1 MSNESN
7 KTVKNDVFSTVEETV
22 QEQVKSAEKS
32 FPNYQTSVTSLQ
44 QEYTEAFQNIVDST
58 IALQREFAN
67 KTGINTALPEATESA
82 VNKTNEQ
89 INKVQDVQNKIALAT
104 IDATRQN
111 IKTFN
116 ENAKA
121 FADLNKGVLQSWLT
135 AFTPKYS
142 CECFI
147 FFYDLSLS
155 HWPSSGRTVF

>member
-7 KTVKNDVFSTVEETV
+7 TTVKNDVFSSVEETV

-44 QEYTEAFQNIVDST
+44 QEYTEAYQNIVDST
-58 IALQREFAN
+58 VALQREFAN
-67 KTGINTALPEATESA
+67 KTGINTALPEATENA

-89 INKVQDVQNKIALAT
+89 ISKVQDVQNKIALAT

-121 FADLNKGVLQSWLT
+121 FADLNKSVMQSWIT
-135 AFTPKYS
+135 AFTPKFS
-142 CECFI
+142 
-147 FFYDLSLS
+147 
-155 HWPSSGRTVF
+155 

>member
-7 KTVKNDVFSTVEETV
+7 KTVKNDVFSTVEDTV
-22 QEQVKSAEKS
+22 EKQINTTEKS

-44 QEYTEAFQNIVDST
+44 QEYTEAYQNIVDST

-67 KTGINTALPEATESA
+67 KTGINTVLPEATENV

-89 INKVQDVQNKIALAT
+89 ISKVQDVQNKIALAT

-121 FADLNKGVLQSWLT
+121 FVDLNKSVMQSWVT
-135 AFTPKYS
+135 AFTPRY
-142 CECFI
+142 
-147 FFYDLSLS
+147 
-155 HWPSSGRTVF
+155 

>member
-7 KTVKNDVFSTVEETV
+7 KTVENDVFSTVEETV

-58 IALQREFAN
+58 ITLQREFAN
-67 KTGINTALPEATESA
+67 KTGINTALPEATENA

-89 INKVQDVQNKIALAT
+89 ISKVQDVQNKVALAT

-135 AFTPKYS
+135 AFTPKY
-142 CECFI
+142 
-147 FFYDLSLS
+147 
-155 HWPSSGRTVF
+155 

>member
-7 KTVKNDVFSTVEETV
+7 KTEKNDVFTTVEETV
-22 QEQVKSAEKS
+22 EKQIKSTEKS
-32 FPNYQTSVTSLQ
+32 YPNYQTSVTSLQ

-67 KTGINTALPEATESA
+67 KTGINTALPEATEDA
-82 VNKTNEQ
+82 VRKSNEQ
-89 INKVQDVQNKIALAT
+89 VGKVQDVQNKIALAT

-121 FADLNKGVLQSWLT
+121 FAELNKGVLQSWLT
-135 AFTPKYS
+135 AFTPKY
-142 CECFI
+142 
-147 FFYDLSLS
+147 
-155 HWPSSGRTVF
+155 

>member
-7 KTVKNDVFSTVEETV
+7 KTVKNDVFATVEETV
-22 QEQVKSAEKS
+22 EKQVNTVEKS

-44 QEYTEAFQNIVDST
+44 QEYTEAFKNIVDST

-89 INKVQDVQNKIALAT
+89 INKVQDVQNKVALAT

-121 FADLNKGVLQSWLT
+121 FADLNKSVMQSWIT
-135 AFTPKYS
+135 AFTPK
-142 CECFI
+142 FN
-147 FFYDLSLS
+147 
-155 HWPSSGRTVF
+155 

>member
-7 KTVKNDVFSTVEETV
+7 KTVENDVFSTVEETV

-58 IALQREFAN
+58 ITLQREFAN

-89 INKVQDVQNKIALAT
+89 ISKVQDVQNKVALAT
-104 IDATRQN
+104 IDVTRQN
-111 IKTFN
+111 LKTFN

-121 FADLNKGVLQSWLT
+121 FADLNKSVMQSWIT
-135 AFTPKYS
+135 AFTPRY
-142 CECFI
+142 
-147 FFYDLSLS
+147 
-155 HWPSSGRTVF
+155 

>member
-7 KTVKNDVFSTVEETV
+7 STVKNDVFATVEETV
-22 QEQVKSAEKS
+22 EKQVKTVEKS
-32 FPNYQTSVTSLQ
+32 FPNFQTSVTSLQ
-44 QEYTEAFQNIVDST
+44 QEYTEAFKNIVDSS

-89 INKVQDVQNKIALAT
+89 INKVQDVQNKVALAT

-121 FADLNKGVLQSWLT
+121 FADLNKSVMQSWIT
-135 AFTPKYS
+135 AFTPK
-142 CECFI
+142 F
-147 FFYDLSLS
+147 
-155 HWPSSGRTVF
+155 T

>member
-7 KTVKNDVFSTVEETV
+7 KTEKNDVFTTVEETV
-22 QEQVKSAEKS
+22 EKQIKSTEKS

-44 QEYTEAFQNIVDST
+44 QEYTEAFQNVVESS

-67 KTGINTALPEATESA
+67 KTGINTALPEATEDA
-82 VNKTNEQ
+82 VRKSNEQ
-89 INKVQDVQNKIALAT
+89 ISKVQDVQSKIVLAT

-135 AFTPKYS
+135 AFTPRY
-142 CECFI
+142 
-147 FFYDLSLS
+147 
-155 HWPSSGRTVF
+155 

>member
-7 KTVKNDVFSTVEETV
+7 KIVENDVFSTVEGTV

-67 KTGINTALPEATESA
+67 KTGINTALPQATESA

-89 INKVQDVQNKIALAT
+89 ISKVQDVQNKVALAT
-104 IDATRQN
+104 IDVTRQN

-121 FADLNKGVLQSWLT
+121 FADLNKSVMQSWIT
-135 AFTPKYS
+135 AFTPRY
-142 CECFI
+142 
-147 FFYDLSLS
+147 
-155 HWPSSGRTVF
+155 

>member
-1 MSNESN
+1 MSNES
-7 KTVKNDVFSTVEETV
+7 VKNDVFATVEETV
-22 QEQVKSAEKS
+22 EKQVKSTEKS
-32 FPNYQTSVTSLQ
+32 FPNYKASITSLQ
-44 QEYTEAFQNIVDST
+44 KEYTEAFQNIVDST

-89 INKVQDVQNKIALAT
+89 ISKVQDVQNKIALAT

-121 FADLNKGVLQSWLT
+121 FADLNKSVMQSWVT
-135 AFTPKYS
+135 AFTPRY
-142 CECFI
+142 
-147 FFYDLSLS
+147 
-155 HWPSSGRTVF
+155 

>member
-7 KTVKNDVFSTVEETV
+7 KTEKNDVFATVEETV
-22 QEQVKSAEKS
+22 EKQMKSTEKS

-44 QEYTEAFQNIVDST
+44 QEYTEAFQNVVEST

-67 KTGINTALPEATESA
+67 KTGINTALPEATENA
-82 VNKTNEQ
+82 VRKSNEQ
-89 INKVQDVQNKIALAT
+89 ISKVQDVQSKIVLAT

-135 AFTPKYS
+135 AFTPKY
-142 CECFI
+142 
-147 FFYDLSLS
+147 
-155 HWPSSGRTVF
+155 

>member
-7 KTVKNDVFSTVEETV
+7 KTVKNDVFATVEETV
-22 QEQVKSAEKS
+22 EKQVNSVEKS
-32 FPNYQTSVTSLQ
+32 FPNSQTSVTSLQ
-44 QEYTEAFQNIVDST
+44 QEYTEAFKNIVDSS

-89 INKVQDVQNKIALAT
+89 INKVQDVQNKVALAT

-121 FADLNKGVLQSWLT
+121 FADLNKSVMQSWIT
-135 AFTPKYS
+135 AFTPK
-142 CECFI
+142 FN
-147 FFYDLSLS
+147 
-155 HWPSSGRTVF
+155 

>member
-7 KTVKNDVFSTVEETV
+7 KIVENDVFSTVEETV

-89 INKVQDVQNKIALAT
+89 INKVQDVQNKVALAT

-111 IKTFN
+111 TKTFN

-121 FADLNKGVLQSWLT
+121 FVDLNKSVMQSWLT
-135 AFTPKYS
+135 AFTPKY
-142 CECFI
+142 
-147 FFYDLSLS
+147 
-155 HWPSSGRTVF
+155 

>member
-1 MSNESN
+1 MIEKQV
-7 KTVKNDVFSTVEETV
+7 KTV
-22 QEQVKSAEKS
+22 EKS

-44 QEYTEAFQNIVDST
+44 QEYTEAFKNIVDST
-58 IALQREFAN
+58 IALQREFAD

-89 INKVQDVQNKIALAT
+89 INKVQDVQNKVALAT

-121 FADLNKGVLQSWLT
+121 FADLNKSVMQSWIT
-135 AFTPKYS
+135 AFTPK
-142 CECFI
+142 FN
-147 FFYDLSLS
+147 
-155 HWPSSGRTVF
+155 

>member
-7 KTVKNDVFSTVEETV
+7 QTVNNDVFSTVEETV

-58 IALQREFAN
+58 ITLQREFAN

-89 INKVQDVQNKIALAT
+89 ISKVQDVQNKVALAT
-104 IDATRQN
+104 IDVTRQN

-121 FADLNKGVLQSWLT
+121 FADLNKSVMQSWIT
-135 AFTPKYS
+135 AFTPRY
-142 CECFI
+142 
-147 FFYDLSLS
+147 
-155 HWPSSGRTVF
+155 

>member
-1 MSNESN
+1 MSNESI
-7 KTVKNDVFSTVEETV
+7 KKDVFSTVEATV
-22 QEQVKSAEKS
+22 QKQVNTAGKS

-67 KTGINTALPEATESA
+67 KTGINTALPEATESV

-89 INKVQDVQNKIALAT
+89 ISKVQDVQNKVSLAT

-111 IKTFN
+111 IKIFN

-121 FADLNKGVLQSWLT
+121 FADLNKSVMQSWIT
-135 AFTPKYS
+135 AFTPKY
-142 CECFI
+142 
-147 FFYDLSLS
+147 
-155 HWPSSGRTVF
+155 

>member
-7 KTVKNDVFSTVEETV
+7 KTVENDVFSTVEETV
-22 QEQVKSAEKS
+22 QEQVKSAEIS

-121 FADLNKGVLQSWLT
+121 FVDLNKNVMQSWLT
-135 AFTPKYS
+135 AFTPKY
-142 CECFI
+142 
-147 FFYDLSLS
+147 
-155 HWPSSGRTVF
+155 

>member
-1 MSNESN
+1 MSNES
-7 KTVKNDVFSTVEETV
+7 VKNDVFATVEETV
-22 QEQVKSAEKS
+22 EKQVKTVERS

-121 FADLNKGVLQSWLT
+121 FADLNKSVMQSWVT
-135 AFTPKYS
+135 AFTPRY
-142 CECFI
+142 
-147 FFYDLSLS
+147 
-155 HWPSSGRTVF
+155 

>member
-7 KTVKNDVFSTVEETV
+7 KTVENDVFSTVEETV

-44 QEYTEAFQNIVDST
+44 QEYTEAFQNIIDST

-82 VNKTNEQ
+82 VDKTNEQ

-135 AFTPKYS
+135 AFTPKY
-142 CECFI
+142 
-147 FFYDLSLS
+147 
-155 HWPSSGRTVF
+155 

>member
-7 KTVKNDVFSTVEETV
+7 KTEKNDVFATVEETV
-22 QEQVKSAEKS
+22 EKQIKSTEKS

-44 QEYTEAFQNIVDST
+44 QEYTEAFQNVVEST

-67 KTGINTALPEATESA
+67 KTGINTALPEATEDA
-82 VNKTNEQ
+82 VRKSNEQ
-89 INKVQDVQNKIALAT
+89 VGKVQDVQNKIALAT

-121 FADLNKGVLQSWLT
+121 FAELNKSVMQSWIN
-135 AFTPKYS
+135 AFTPRY
-142 CECFI
+142 
-147 FFYDLSLS
+147 
-155 HWPSSGRTVF
+155 

>member
-1 MSNESN
+1 MSNES
-7 KTVKNDVFSTVEETV
+7 VKNDVFSTVEETV

-58 IALQREFAN
+58 ITLQREFAN

-82 VNKTNEQ
+82 GNKTNEE
-89 INKVQDVQNKIALAT
+89 ICMVQHVQNKVALAT
-104 IDATRQN
+104 IDVTRQN

-121 FADLNKGVLQSWLT
+121 FADLNKSVMQSWIT
-135 AFTPKYS
+135 AFTPRY
-142 CECFI
+142 
-147 FFYDLSLS
+147 
-155 HWPSSGRTVF
+155 

>member
-1 MSNESN
+1 MSNES
-7 KTVKNDVFSTVEETV
+7 VKNDVFATVEETV
-22 QEQVKSAEKS
+22 EKQVKTVERS

-89 INKVQDVQNKIALAT
+89 ISKVQDVQNKVALAT
-104 IDATRQN
+104 IDVTRQN

-121 FADLNKGVLQSWLT
+121 FADLNKSVMQSWIT
-135 AFTPKYS
+135 AFTQRY
-142 CECFI
+142 
-147 FFYDLSLS
+147 
-155 HWPSSGRTVF
+155 

>member
-1 MSNESN
+1 MSNES
-7 KTVKNDVFSTVEETV
+7 VKNDVFATVEETV
-22 QEQVKSAEKS
+22 EKQVKTVEKS

-44 QEYTEAFQNIVDST
+44 QEYTEAFQNIIDST

-89 INKVQDVQNKIALAT
+89 ITKVQDVQNKIALAT

-121 FADLNKGVLQSWLT
+121 FADLNKSVMQSWVT
-135 AFTPKYS
+135 AFTPRY
-142 CECFI
+142 
-147 FFYDLSLS
+147 
-155 HWPSSGRTVF
+155 

>member
-7 KTVKNDVFSTVEETV
+7 KTVKNDVFATVEETV
-22 QEQVKSAEKS
+22 EKQVKTVEKS
-32 FPNYQTSVTSLQ
+32 FPNFQTSVTSLQ
-44 QEYTEAFQNIVDST
+44 QEYTEAFKNIVDSS

-89 INKVQDVQNKIALAT
+89 INKVQDVQNKVALAT

-121 FADLNKGVLQSWLT
+121 FADLNKSVMQSWIT
-135 AFTPKYS
+135 AFTPK
-142 CECFI
+142 FN
-147 FFYDLSLS
+147 
-155 HWPSSGRTVF
+155 

>member
-7 KTVKNDVFSTVEETV
+7 KTEKNDVFATVEETV
-22 QEQVKSAEKS
+22 EKQIKSTEKS

-44 QEYTEAFQNIVDST
+44 QEYTEAFQNVVEST

-67 KTGINTALPEATESA
+67 KTGINTALPEATEDA
-82 VNKTNEQ
+82 VRKSNEQ
-89 INKVQDVQNKIALAT
+89 VGKVQDVQNKIALAT

-135 AFTPKYS
+135 AFTPKY
-142 CECFI
+142 
-147 FFYDLSLS
+147 
-155 HWPSSGRTVF
+155 

>member
-7 KTVKNDVFSTVEETV
+7 KTVENDVFSTVEETV

-89 INKVQDVQNKIALAT
+89 ISKVQDVQNKIALAT

-116 ENAKA
+116 ENATA

-135 AFTPKYS
+135 AFTPKY
-142 CECFI
+142 
-147 FFYDLSLS
+147 
-155 HWPSSGRTVF
+155 